1 MSTHK
6 VLALVSVA
14 ALLVSPAAF
23 SFDRASDANGR
34 SVRVLGEKLDSGL
47 GDLPSSYTAEEFRAA
62 HVAGEKLDSGL
73 GDLSPEYTAAEF
85 QTYRI
90 AGESL
95 DSGLGNLPSSYTAA
109 EFQKSAQVIAT
120 R

>member
-47 GDLPSSYTAEEFRAA
+47 GDLSPEYSAAEFQSYR
-62 HVAGEKLDSGL
+62 VAGETIDSGL
-73 GDLSPEYTAAEF
+73 GELSP
-85 QTYRI
+85 
-90 AGESL
+90 G
-95 DSGLGNLPSSYTAA
+95 YTAA
-109 EFQKSAQVIAT
+109 EFQKSTQVVAT